1 MLKNFGEDLKKTRE
15 NKKITLQ
22 ELVLKT
28 RLSMHV
34 FEKMES
40 GDFNFE
46 IPTYIRAY
54 LKQYAVGI
62 EENPEVILK
71 DYDLAKAGKYQTKV
85 FEEVKVTEVPK
96 IEEPKPEVK
105 QEIKIEV
112 PKKEEITEPVKQG
125 KEEPKPV
132 EKPVEKKIEQVE
144 LKKSETIKHRASNSD
159 KTKQTSQQSTQKD
172 YSINIAPKSDERESS
187 FKMDR
192 SLMRSLMIIVF
203 LILGGA
209 GLYFLITAIF
219 TGKGDV
225 EIVRQNFDEVVQENE
240 KNILGKKTPAEI
252 ADSIRQAEEQ
262 AKLLAASQG
271 DSLSLVIIGKNYGEI
286 IVTSDSL
293 GIGTTEVVSFG
304 TNDSATWRA
313 AKFFLL
319 TTSNSADFNA
329 VLNGKVLTFDRKRFR
344 NLIINKDG
352 IVPQTGGST
361 TTTTKTTRSTQRNQ
375 PGNET
380 GTTQPNETTQP

>member
-1 MLKNFGEDLKKTRE
+1 MLKNFGEDLKKIRE

-71 DYDLAKAGKYQTKV
+71 DYDLAKAGKYQTKI
-85 FEEVKVTEVPK
+85 FEEVKITEVPK
-96 IEEPKPEVK
+96 AEEPKQEVK
-105 QEIKIEV
+105 QEPKVEA
-112 PKKEEITEPVKQG
+112 PKKEEITEPVKQE

-144 LKKSETIKHRASNSD
+144 LRKSETIKHRATNSD
-159 KTKQTSQQSTQKD
+159 KTKQTSQQNTQKD
-172 YSINIAPKSDERESS
+172 YSINIAPKTDERESS

-219 TGKGDV
+219 TGKDDV

-252 ADSIRQAEEQ
+252 ADSIRKAEEQ
-262 AKLLAASQG
+262 AKLLAVSQG

-329 VLNGKVLTFDRKRFR
+329 ILNGKVLTFDRKRFR
-344 NLIINKDG
+344 NLVINKDG

-361 TTTTKTTRSTQRNQ
+361 TTTRTTRSTQRNES
-375 PGNET
+375 GNET